1 MTKPSVFIGSSS
13 EAIDVAYAVAG
24 KLSPDAEV
32 TVWNDGVFKPGLS
45 FLESLVNALDQ
56 FDFAILVMTPDDAV
70 TVRDERVFQPRGN
83 LMFELGL
90 FMGRLGRSR
99 TFVLCPGV
107 AELKLPSDLAGVTY
121 LTYDASR
128 ADGNLTA
135 AVRDAC
141 TTIRNA
147 LRNLGLSE
155 TRGIQRLTES
165 TENIQNQVHSAVKVL
180 VRSRIW
186 ETEIFRKHFGFALN
200 KDEVA
205 ELDWDLAEL
214 RQSLDGNGA

>member
-13 EAIDVAYAVAG
+13 EAIDVADAVAS
-24 KLSPDAEV
+24 KLSSDAEV

-70 TVRDERVFQPRGN
+70 TVHDEQVFQPRDN

-99 TFVLCPGV
+99 TFVLCP
-107 AELKLPSDLAGVTY
+107 AADKLKLPSDLAGVTY
-121 LTYDASR
+121 LTYDSGR
-128 ADGNLTA
+128 GDGNLTA
-135 AVRDAC
+135 AVRDPC

-165 TENIQNQVHSAVKVL
+165 TENIQNRVHTAVQLL

-186 ETEIFRKHFGFALN
+186 ETEVFRTHYGFALN
-200 KDEVA
+200 ADEIA
-205 ELDWDLAEL
+205 ELDADLAKL
-214 RQSLDGNGA
+214 RQTLDGNHA